1 MRYLRYLFL
10 AVIAILLISVSLANR
25 DLVMLELF
33 PPILVNMG
41 VENYAIELPLFVV
54 VFGGILGGL
63 IIGFAWEWMREA
75 RHRSDGAKAKRKLG
89 KLEKELHKLKGD
101 TGNESADV
109 LALLEEPGAA
119 K

>member
-25 DLVMLELF
+25 DVVMLKLL
-33 PPILVNMG
+33 PPVIVNMG
-41 VENYAIELPLFVV
+41 VENYEITLPLFVV
-54 VFGGILGGL
+54 VFGGILAGL
-63 IIGFAWEWMREA
+63 VIGFAWEWLREA
-75 RHRSDGAKAKRKLG
+75 KHRATATKATRKASQ
-89 KLEKELHKLKGD
+89 LEKELHKLKGD

-109 LALLEEPGAA
+109 LALLEDTGSA